1 MHRVVKKIWNKMSSK
16 SDEAQMM
23 APVKYAPENLQF
35 VRTVGTGKPL
45 FLSMISSSILTG
57 SFGRVFVT
65 KVKGSD
71 EIVAVK
77 RLTKQALLKQKQEE
91 HVLAEKAILAAL
103 DHPFC
108 VKLLHT
114 YKDPYYLYIVLEFVQ
129 GGEFFT
135 YLRKTKRVSV
145 DAARFYAAQITSI
158 FEYLHSGDIIYRW
171 GV

>member
-35 VRTVGTGKPL
+35 VRTVG
-45 FLSMISSSILTG
+45 TG